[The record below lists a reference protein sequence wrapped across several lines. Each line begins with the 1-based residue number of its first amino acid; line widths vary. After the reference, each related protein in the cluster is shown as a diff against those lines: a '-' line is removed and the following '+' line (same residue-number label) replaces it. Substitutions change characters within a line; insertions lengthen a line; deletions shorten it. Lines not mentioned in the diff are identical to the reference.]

1 MNAKDL
7 YFVAIPLMMVIAV
20 LIWVWA
26 RSTGKNTPN
35 GKHSAASRNSRRGK
49 NTPPVSDVEQ
59 LRAHYGE
66 LTGLCSKLMARRAG
80 LHMGLTNC
88 AARLKMLQ
96 KHQPDHA
103 TLTFLP
109 ALHDELQAAV
119 AAIEELVVRFKGE
132 LEDLLTRM
140 RENTH
145 LRVSLEEARQMRDRW
160 SAVVANATEEES
172 DDILR
177 DRQIIAN
184 YCRTFSTWVARA
196 QARIERQQ
204 SSIYELERVN
214 AQHSALP
221 RMRDELA
228 LSIGLLD
235 ALRVD
240 YRAMCNKRE
249 ELDVRLGLRWNFAA
263 CRRVMQEVIALC
275 EQMNKRH
282 EEHFGR

>member
-35 GKHSAASRNSRRGK
+35 GKDSTASRKSRRGK
-49 NTPPVSDVEQ
+49 NTPGLGEVER
-59 LRAHYGE
+59 LRVVYAE
-66 LTGLCSKLMARRAG
+66 LTGLHNKLLERRG
-80 LHMGLTNC
+80 RMHMGLTNC

-109 ALHDELQAAV
+109 AVRDELQAAV
-119 AAIEELVVRFKGE
+119 AALEELEVRFKGE

-140 RENTH
+140 RENAH
-145 LRVSLEEARQMRDRW
+145 MRVSLEEARQMRDRW
-160 SAVVANATEEES
+160 SEVVANATKEES

-177 DRQIIAN
+177 DRQIIASH
-184 YCRTFSTWVARA
+184 CRTFATWVARA
-196 QARIERQQ
+196 QARVQRQQ
-204 SSIYELERVN
+204 SSLYELERAN

-221 RMRDELA
+221 GMRDELA

-240 YRAMCNKRE
+240 YLAMCGRRE
-249 ELDVRLGLRWNFAA
+249 ELDLRLGLRWNFAA
-263 CRRVMQEVIALC
+263 CRRVMLEVIALC

-282 EEHFGR
+282 EEHFGY